1 MNRYFA
7 PIAFLVALGP
17 ALCFAD
23 HGKGAVGGKTISP
36 RTLHEEDISLDTG
49 FRYQKSESFDDA
61 RLLQGA
67 AEGHD
72 IHSVDWLAEFSV
84 AVGYGVTDHFMVS
97 LSLPFEVIHGFQFVD
112 QDALGNPFVN
122 GAHSISGL
130 GDGTV
135 LGKYALSSDPIEL
148 AVLAGVKVPTGS
160 TDQKTDTGDLLEPDH
175 QPGSGSWDPLM
186 GVAAGKQIE
195 RLWLGAS
202 VLYRL
207 TTEGRHQFRPG
218 QSVLLA
224 AKAEY
229 QLLGLGKFPRLYG
242 AIELSEQYTAED
254 KTASVRNGDTGGS
267 MLALGFG
274 LRLRADEHMTL
285 GAMFTVPVYQ
295 NLFGL
300 QHHERYEVLVGT
312 AYDF

>member
-1 MNRYFA
+1 MDRYW
-7 PIAFLVALGP
+7 LLSALLLGLSP
-17 ALCFAD
+17 AIVWAD

-36 RTLHEEDISLDTG
+36 RTLHEDDVTLDTG

-61 RLLQGA
+61 RLLTGA
-67 AEGHD
+67 AEDHD

-84 AVGYGVTDHFMVS
+84 AMGYGVTDHFMIAVS
-97 LSLPFEVIHGFQFVD
+97 VPFEVIHGFQFVD

-122 GAHSISGL
+122 GAKSISGL
-130 GDGTV
+130 GDATL
-135 LGKYALSSDPIEL
+135 LGKYAISADPVEL
-148 AVLAGVKVPTGS
+148 AVLAGVKIPTGS
-160 TDQKTDTGDLLEPDH
+160 TDQETDTGTRLEADH
-175 QPGSGSWDPLM
+175 QPGSGSWDPLF
-186 GVAAGKQIE
+186 GVAAGRQFE
-195 RLWLGAS
+195 QLWLGAS

-207 TTEGRHQFRPG
+207 TTEGRRHFRPG

-242 AIELSEQYTAED
+242 ALELSESYTAED
-254 KTASVRNGDTGGS
+254 KTDSVRNGDTGGS
-267 MLALGFG
+267 MVGLGAG
-274 LRLRADEHMTL
+274 LRLRADEHMTI
-285 GAMFTVPVYQ
+285 GAMFTVPIYQ

-300 QHHERYEVLVGT
+300 QHHERYEFMVGT